1 MELMAVEVS
10 DLVLRSPV
18 QTMTSNGRQ
27 QVKTIRESERGR
39 TGEVVQATLGY
50 KAGF

>member
-1 MELMAVEVS
+1 MANS
-10 DLVLRSPV
+10 D
-18 QTMTSNGRQ
+18 RQ
-27 QVKTIRESERGR
+27 RVKGIRASESER